1 MNAEHAKI
9 TRDVLK
15 RIDQAH
21 GAMSI
26 HRVLTLLELGLQG
39 GDEVSYASLL
49 SKLGW
54 DAPQLSKN
62 LTEMSLHGRRGA
74 GLNWVRVDL
83 DPTNRQRRIVSFTGQ
98 GRKFIDLVTGE

>member
-1 MNAEHAKI
+1 MNVEHAKI
-9 TRDVLK
+9 TRDMLK

-39 GDEVSYASLL
+39 GEEVSYATLL
-49 SKLGW
+49 SNLGW

-62 LTEMSLHGRRGA
+62 LTEMSLHGRNGP

-83 DPTNRQRRIVSFTGQ
+83 DPTNRQRRIVSFTAQ
-98 GRKFIDLVTGE
+98 GRKFVDLVTGG